1 MKKEIIDIAIENLNY
16 QPGIRA
22 EWFDN
27 GELDG
32 TLKIII
38 NGKEYYYNI
47 AVKKELRQYQIA
59 QINELRKR
67 VNDLIIIAEQIY
79 PKLKEKLRELEIPF
93 LEANGN
99 FFLQTEECYC
109 LIDTKKKVP
118 LRKGKANRAFTKTGL
133 KVLFHLL
140 NDPGLINKKQ
150 REIANVAGVALGNI
164 PLVINGLKETGYLL
178 NLKKGVYVWEKKEEL
193 INRWVNGYATE
204 LRPRLVIGKYAMKE
218 NWQNINI
225 NRNKTVWGGEP
236 AADILTKYLRPEKFI
251 LYTKERNIDL
261 IKNYKIIPKEN
272 GELEVLEMFWDNVKN
287 EITAPPLLIYA
298 ELMITGGKRN
308 IETAQLIYNDYIKP
322 EL

>member
-1 MKKEIIDIAIENLNY
+1 MKREIIDIAIENLNY